1 LRYDYS
7 SRGEFLIQDKKR
19 WLSAWARLEAFR
31 QNLPT
36 YITAERVEQYH
47 SLISDL
53 QVASGEFLN
62 EFRIPEDKVKPKL
75 LPIRGR
81 AGTSLSMQYSK
92 DKYCDSDYFVGQVN
106 ALWQYLKH
114 VTEPSVSAPE
124 QAAIPHHLELTGTS
138 DAHHELRTSQS
149 NKISVFISHSSHD
162 KKIADALTELLKNAL
177 EIDPQSI
184 RCTSVE
190 GHRLPVGA
198 RTGDQLKQ
206 ELLESK
212 SFVALLTK
220 HSISSTWV
228 LFELGARWAVG
239 HHLAPLLAGGLTA
252 AELGGPLPDIN
263 ALSCESDAD
272 LHQFVQ
278 DTADVLGVKAR
289 RPEVYT
295 RYITILKEL
304 SQKQKEGQDR
314 GAL

>member
-1 LRYDYS
+1 MRYDYS

-212 SFVALLTK
+212 SFVAALDEAQHKFNMGSVRTW
-220 HSISSTWV
+220 STMGSRSPFGTPARGWFNSSGT
-228 LFELGARWAVG
+228 RWAFAG
-239 HHLAPLLAGGLTA
+239 HKRLIVRIRCRLTPVCAGHGRC
-252 AELGGPLPDIN
+252 LGRQG
-263 ALSCESDAD
+263 
-272 LHQFVQ
+272 
-278 DTADVLGVKAR
+278 
-289 RPEVYT
+289 
-295 RYITILKEL
+295 
-304 SQKQKEGQDR
+304 
-314 GAL
+314 